1 MPVAAVRS
9 TWGAVLC
16 GLLLI
21 LAACSSNTSNG
32 GSSQPTN
39 PPPTTRSTQI
49 PPTQTPNMQ
58 PAACRQ
64 WSCQPRQT
72 VQLPA
77 GYQVR
82 LWLSADQRNFRSRP
96 VVELLH
102 DGMAA
107 QYWVSP
113 KGDGWNGSLTCLTGD
128 AGANCVLI
136 DTLGIHSN
144 VGEVVL
150 VQDGR
155 LIHPVDAE
163 VMTDSVGMRAAD
175 LDGDGD
181 LDIIGVTNDYQPN
194 YAQGHNY
201 WQTFRYGGGLLTE
214 TGCALQRPGAPAPTQ
229 LLSGACPTM

>member
-1 MPVAAVRS
+1 MPVAGVRS
-9 TWGAVLC
+9 TWGVVLC
-16 GLLLI
+16 ALLLV
-21 LAACSSNTSNG
+21 LAACSSSTSNG
-32 GSSQPTN
+32 GSTQRTN
-39 PPPTTRSTQI
+39 PTPTTRSTQGS
-49 PPTQTPNMQ
+49 PTQTPMQ

-72 VQLPA
+72 LPLSD

-82 LWLSADQRNFRSRP
+82 LWLSADPRNFRSRP

-102 DGMAA
+102 EGVARH
-107 QYWVSP
+107 YWVSP
-113 KGDGWNGSLTCLTGD
+113 QGDGWNGSLTCLTGGS
-128 AGANCVLI
+128 GANCVLI
-136 DTLGIHSN
+136 DTVGMHAN

-150 VQDGR
+150 VQDGQ
-155 LIHPVDAE
+155 LVHPVDAE

-181 LDIIGVTNDYQPN
+181 LDVIGVTNDYQPN

-214 TGCALQRPGAPAPTQ
+214 TGCALQRLGAPAPTQ
-229 LLSGACPTM
+229 LLSGGCPTV